1 MSEPIKEVVNI
12 DRVVHEPAR
21 LAILLA
27 LEVCVDADF
36 KYLQALTGLSTSN
49 LSLHLTKLEGHGL
62 IAIDKTFVRKTPR
75 TVARLTK
82 DGKTAIR
89 VHRRLL
95 EEPRRT
101 APRWTVHR
109 RALSPEPAGG

>member
-1 MSEPIKEVVNI
+1 MSEPFKELVNI

-21 LAILLA
+21 LAILLI

-36 KYLQALTGLSTSN
+36 KCLQALTGMAKSN
-49 LSLHLTKLEGHGL
+49 LSLHLTKLETHRL
-62 IAIDKTFVRKTPR
+62 IAIEKTFVRKKGR

-82 DGKTAIR
+82 EGKEALR
-89 VHRRLL
+89 AHRRRL

-101 APRWTVHR
+101 ASKWTLLR
-109 RALSPEPAGG
+109 RMMSPEPAGR